1 MNAILLNYTKKY
13 SQPFLLLC
21 LELFFIVFSI
31 HIKGFSGL
39 LTLRNFAM
47 GGVIAVYVFWF
58 GRKKTPLPSTQTIDN
73 SWAFGMAGILLWSV
87 IVTLANGAPFY
98 DSHSCFR
105 STVNFFIMVVLLP
118 LLLSKMEFKAERF
131 AKALT
136 IVTCVQALIVI
147 GCFLSPTIKAIIFN
161 IQEWDDNF
169 LHYRVSGLGIAGAG
183 GTVYL
188 FCGFL
193 ANVYYLMFYGKS
205 VLYYATLFIIF
216 FATMLV
222 GRTGFYME
230 VILVLYYF
238 INFYRHSSK
247 RGSFGKSFVSL
258 LLGVFVIA
266 VAIGY
271 VQTHMNVDYE
281 MIGSSYNRLN
291 DIFTGETVSEISQ
304 MAVPNIT
311 IGSILFG
318 TGLEKGLS
326 LDGVLIWNDSGYVQ
340 RFLALG
346 LLPSFLFYYILGKY
360 LLKLNSRIIL
370 KDKRRFWMLIFL
382 MMFIIEYKE
391 AFIFYLSLP
400 FVLIMFLKIEIHAQ
414 GTAK

>member
-39 LTLRNFAM
+39 LTLRNLAM
-47 GGVIAVYVFWF
+47 GGVIAVYVFLF
-58 GRKKTPLPSTQTIDN
+58 GSKKPPVPSIQTIDN
-73 SWAFGMAGILLWSV
+73 SWIIGMSAMLLWS
-87 IVTLANGAPFY
+87 IILTIANGTPFY

-105 STVNFFIMVVLLP
+105 STINFFIMVVLLP

-136 IVTCVQALIVI
+136 VVTCVQALIVL
-147 GCFLSPTIKAIIFN
+147 GCFLSPAIKAIIFN
-161 IQEWDDNF
+161 IQEWDENF
-169 LHYRVSGLGIAGAG
+169 LYYRVSGLGIAGAG

-230 VILVLYYF
+230 VVLLFYYF
-238 INFYRHSSK
+238 ISFYRHSSQN
-247 RGSFGKSFVSL
+247 GSFGKSFISL
-258 LLGVFVIA
+258 FLGVLVIGG
-266 VAIGY
+266 AIVY
-271 VQTHMNVDYE
+271 VQSHMAVDYE
-281 MIGSSYNRLN
+281 MVGSSYRRLN

-304 MAVPNIT
+304 MAVPNIS

-318 TGLEKGLS
+318 TGMEKGFS

-340 RFLALG
+340 RFLAFG
-346 LLPSFLFYYILGKY
+346 LLPAFLFYYILGKY
-360 LLKLNSRIIL
+360 LLRLNKRIMQ
-370 KDKRRFWMLIFL
+370 KDKRRFWLLIIL
-382 MMFIIEYKE
+382 MMYIIEYKE

-400 FVLIMFLKIEIHAQ
+400 FVLILFLKMEVYAQ